1 MLSRGFCRVQCKQR
15 WRQSDTLIITEL
27 WALLSSYTSY
37 LQVRDM
43 YLCKLAHKIWETS
56 FQSHLA
62 ACELIPSTK
71 LGSIGRCV
79 WLVGWVQGGRENTES
94 INTKI
99 IIICCSRLK
108 QPVFLWIS
116 HQGMVQPPT
125 PPPFTLLCHP
135 VLQKGRRRE
144 QRKRIRPRVEQKQLR
159 PLHNVRRAVICPICL
174 KS

>member
-1 MLSRGFCRVQCKQR
+1 MNLTWNPPLLLPGRHPYYEWNCATKSIYPRMRGKTENTYTVLTNVEPGILSCTVQAAMKTKR
-15 WRQSDTLIITEL
+15 HIDNYG
-27 WALLSSYTSY
+27 AMSSPVKLHVVPAGKRHVPS
-37 LQVRDM
+37 R
-43 YLCKLAHKIWETS
+43 LAHKIRKTS

-108 QPVFLWIS
+108 QPVFL
-116 HQGMVQPPT
+116 
-125 PPPFTLLCHP
+125 
-135 VLQKGRRRE
+135 
-144 QRKRIRPRVEQKQLR
+144 
-159 PLHNVRRAVICPICL
+159 
-174 KS
+174 